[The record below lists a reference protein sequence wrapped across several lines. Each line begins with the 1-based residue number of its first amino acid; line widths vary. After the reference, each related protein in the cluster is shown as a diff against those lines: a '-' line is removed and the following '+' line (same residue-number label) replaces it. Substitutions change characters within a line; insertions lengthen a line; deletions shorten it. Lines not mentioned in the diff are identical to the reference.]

1 MIIALPTS
9 IMASPEMTKK
19 EKLRVMKTR
28 QSALS
33 ETAVDLLSE
42 LGYEVGKTLKLPGAF
57 AFSALKDGKETR
69 IGIKTSADRFVGIPR
84 DGAGT
89 WGLLSHVD
97 EVFVVTFDAR
107 RDPKRLQLIAFDPA
121 RLIAMGET
129 VYAKAHKAGQTGIQ
143 WIPLDD
149 QPNSGMTSMAAGPLL
164 PHGEVIVD
172 EEIIWLGAT
181 PAVMG
186 HGPDLAASDRAI
198 IPAFKASLAA
208 ALGVGVESI
217 HITVA
222 V

>member
-1 MIIALPTS
+1 MIIPLPTS
-9 IMASPEMTKK
+9 ILASPGMTRK

-42 LGYEVGKTLKLPGAF
+42 LGYAIGESLKLPGAF
-57 AFSALKDGKETR
+57 AFAALKDGKETR
-69 IGIKTSADRFVGIPR
+69 IGIKTSADRYVGIPR

-107 RDPKRLQLIAFDPA
+107 HDPKRLQLIAFDPA
-121 RLIAMGET
+121 LLIAMGEK
-129 VYAKAHKAGQTGIQ
+129 VYAKAQKAGQTGIQ

-164 PHGEVIVD
+164 PHGEVVVD
-172 EEIIWLGAT
+172 GEIAWLGAT
-181 PAVMG
+181 PAGMG
-186 HGPDLAASDRAI
+186 HAPDPAAPEQAI

>member
-1 MIIALPTS
+1 MIIALPLS
-9 IMASPEMTKK
+9 ILASPGMTKK
-19 EKLRVMKTR
+19 EKLRVMKAR

-42 LGYEVGKTLKLPGAF
+42 LGYEVGASLKLPGAF

-107 RDPKRLQLIAFDPA
+107 HDPKRLQLIAFDPA
-121 RLIAMGET
+121 RLIAMGEK
-129 VYAKAHKAGQTGIQ
+129 VYAKAQKAGQTGIQ

-149 QPNSGMTSMAAGPLL
+149 QPNSEMTSMAAGPLL
-164 PHGEVIVD
+164 PHGEVLVD
-172 EEIIWLGAT
+172 EAITWLGASSEGM
-181 PAVMG
+181 A
-186 HGPDLAASDRAI
+186 HAPDLALSDQAI

-208 ALGVGVESI
+208 ALGVGADSI
-217 HITVA
+217 RITVE

>member
-1 MIIALPTS
+1 MIIPLPPS
-9 IMASPEMTKK
+9 ILSSPSMTKE

-28 QSALS
+28 QRALS
-33 ETAVDLLSE
+33 ETAVDLLADC
-42 LGYEVGKTLKLPGAF
+42 GYEIGASLKLPGAF
-57 AFSALKDGKETR
+57 AFSALKDGEQTR
-69 IGIKTSADRFVGIPR
+69 IGIKTSADRWVGVPR
-84 DGAGT
+84 DGAGN

-107 RDPKRLQLIAFDPA
+107 HDPKRLQLIAFDPA
-121 RLIAMGET
+121 LLIAMGEK
-129 VYAKAHKAGQTGIQ
+129 VYAKARKAGQTGIQ

-149 QPNSGMTSMAAGPLL
+149 QPNSEMTSMAAGPLL

-172 EEIIWLGAT
+172 GEIVWLGST
-181 PAVMG
+181 PAG
-186 HGPDLAASDRAI
+186 AGSAPDPAASEQAI